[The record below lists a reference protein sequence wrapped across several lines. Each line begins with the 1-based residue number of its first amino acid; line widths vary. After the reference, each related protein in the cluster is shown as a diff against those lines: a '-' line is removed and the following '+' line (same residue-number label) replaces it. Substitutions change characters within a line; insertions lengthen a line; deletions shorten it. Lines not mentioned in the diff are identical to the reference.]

1 MKKRSWSL
9 SGLTLWGFLVVSL
22 GLTTGQ
28 VPTAEAVPVPA
39 ASITVQGASNGTF
52 NTTQGWAFTPTVP
65 ISVTGLGL
73 FDLGLD
79 GLGLAHQVGLWDSGG
94 NLLVSA
100 TVLAGTAA
108 PLESSFRY
116 VSVSAT
122 SLAAN
127 TTYVIGAGY
136 PGPCCVDDLLVD
148 GINGNV
154 AAFDSRITP
163 AGGRSSFSL
172 FVFPDLSDS
181 PGQNG
186 RFGPNFIFDTN
197 LASVPEP
204 SSLFLLG
211 AGLVA
216 FAVWRRK
223 HSA

>member
-1 MKKRSWSL
+1 MKMYILSL
-9 SGLTLWGFLVVSL
+9 ALVVSL
-22 GLTTGQ
+22 GLVTGQ

-39 ASITVQGASNGTF
+39 ASITVQGGSNGTF
-52 NTTQGWAFTPTVP
+52 DTTQGWAFTPTVP

-122 SLAAN
+122 SLVAN
-127 TTYVIGAGY
+127 TTYVIGAEY
-136 PGPCCVDDLLVD
+136 PGPCCVDDLLAD

-163 AGGRSSFSL
+163 AGGRLSFSL
-172 FVFPDLSDS
+172 FAFPDLSDS

-186 RFGPNFIFDTN
+186 RFGPNFIFNTN

-223 HSA
+223 HTA